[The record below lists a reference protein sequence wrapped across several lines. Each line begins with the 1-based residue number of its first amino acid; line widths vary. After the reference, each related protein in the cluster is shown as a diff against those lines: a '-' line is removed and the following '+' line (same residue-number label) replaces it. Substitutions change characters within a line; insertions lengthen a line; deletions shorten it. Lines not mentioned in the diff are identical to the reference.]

1 MHQPERRET
10 EQGAGYRYQPPLFD
24 TQNVQEPLRP
34 PKKRDGCVNAF
45 IMLVS
50 LGVVF
55 ILLLAVAAAL
65 LVFFSVLSETEEP
78 YNTSSVVQAD
88 ADIEGLRDRYTK
100 ILGNREDQVTVMVY
114 MIGSDLE
121 PDGFVAGYRP
131 LSEQMQTAGKGYRQL
146 SPGDTLDFVCD
157 YYGGSGEY
165 SVWYWGE
172 PITVGETP
180 LSVSYEM
187 IEVEEVDICFKL
199 TGIYNRNLWTE
210 TVTLTY

>member
-65 LVFFSVLSETEEP
+65 LVFFSVDRGT
-78 YNTSSVVQAD
+78 VQYLFGGAGGCRHRGP
-88 ADIEGLRDRYTK
+88 AGPLYK
-100 ILGNREDQVTVMVY
+100 NSRE
-114 MIGSDLE
+114 
-121 PDGFVAGYRP
+121 
-131 LSEQMQTAGKGYRQL
+131 
-146 SPGDTLDFVCD
+146 
-157 YYGGSGEY
+157 
-165 SVWYWGE
+165 
-172 PITVGETP
+172 
-180 LSVSYEM
+180 
-187 IEVEEVDICFKL
+187 
-199 TGIYNRNLWTE
+199 
-210 TVTLTY
+210 